1 MTHSVAALG
10 QYTSV
15 RYEDYPV
22 YNGSDMGVRYS
33 PKSTAFKVWAPNAS
47 DVKLRLYRSGDGGEA
62 YSTISLEKGTAGTW
76 QTIVSKDIKNHY
88 YTFQV
93 KQSGQWLD
101 ESADIYAKATGVN
114 GKRGM
119 VVHLPSTNPAG
130 WSRDKGPVVESQTD
144 VVLYESHIRD
154 FSVSPNSGS
163 RHKGKYL
170 GLAER
175 ITKGPG
181 GVSTG
186 IDHLKELGI
195 THIHLLPTFDF
206 NSVDESRLAEKQYNW
221 GYDPLHYNVPE
232 GSFASDPYDSNVRIK
247 EFKSMV
253 QALHHAGIGVVMDV
267 VYNHTSNLKTP
278 FNQFAPGYFYRQNAN
293 GSYSDASACGNE
305 TASERAMMRK
315 FMIESLVYWVKEYH
329 IDGFRFDL
337 MGIHDIETMNQ
348 IAKTLR
354 TINPSI
360 VLYGEGWTAGSSP
373 LPEEQRAVKKY
384 THRLSGIAAFS
395 DDIRDGLRGPFSN
408 TKEKGFV
415 SGKKGNA
422 ESVKFGIVASTQ
434 HPQIAYNNV
443 AYSKEAWAKEP
454 FQTISYV
461 SCHDDPTLF
470 DRLEEANPGASEE
483 ELIKMDKLAQTVVF
497 TSQGVPFLHSGAELL
512 RTKFGVHNSYKSPDS
527 INQIDWSRKVTY
539 NHVFQYYKGLI
550 QLRKAHPSFRLP
562 STQLIQK
569 HLRFT
574 ETGDPLLI
582 AYSLSG
588 VKGDAWKEI
597 IVLLN
602 GDKEPKSF
610 RLPAGNWTLACDG
623 KTISENG
630 IRQQSGSVEVA
641 GTAAFIL
648 FRRWE
653 DRIAYCAIFLP
664 SQDAAFDGCY
674 LSTKKIVI

>member
-1 MTHSVAALG
+1 MNKKFTVSILSMSLALSPGIAGFG

-22 YNGSDMGVRYS
+22 YGGKDLGVLYAPNNTS
-33 PKSTAFKVWAPNAS
+33 FKVWAPNAEE
-47 DVKLRLYRSGDGGEA
+47 VKLRLYRSGDGGEA
-62 YSTISLEKGTAGTW
+62 YKAISLTKGNNGSWLTTVAN
-76 QTIVSKDIKNHY
+76 DIKNHY

-119 VVHLPSTNPAG
+119 VVNLAATNPAG
-130 WSRDKGPVVESQTD
+130 WSRDKGPVVKSQTD

-154 FSVSPNSGS
+154 ISISPNSGI
-163 RHKGKYL
+163 RHKGKYA

-175 ITKGPG
+175 GTKGPG
-181 GVSTG
+181 GLSSG
-186 IDHLKELGI
+186 LDHLKELGI
-195 THIHLLPTFDF
+195 THIHLLPAFDF
-206 NSVDESRLAEKQYNW
+206 NSVDESRLHEKQYNW

-232 GSFASDPYDSNVRIK
+232 GSFASDPYDGNVRIK

-253 QALHHAGIGVVMDV
+253 QALHSAGIGVVMDV

-278 FNQFAPGYFYRQNAN
+278 FNQFAPGYFYRQNPN

-337 MGIHDIETMNQ
+337 MGIHDIETMNR
-348 IAKTLR
+348 IADTLR
-354 TINPSI
+354 KINPSI

-373 LPEEQRAVKKY
+373 LPEDQRAVKKH
-384 THRLSGIAAFS
+384 THRLNGIAAFS

-408 TKEKGFV
+408 TREKGFV
-415 SGKKGNA
+415 SGKKGQIEN
-422 ESVKFGIVASTQ
+422 VKFGIVGSTQ
-434 HPQIAYNNV
+434 HPQLKYDAV
-443 AYSKEAWAKEP
+443 SYSKEPWAKEP
-454 FQTISYV
+454 YQTISYV

-470 DRLEEANPGASEE
+470 DRLEEANPGTPGE

-527 INQIDWSRKVTY
+527 INQIDWSRKVAH
-539 NHVFQYYKGLI
+539 NDVFQYYTGLI
-550 QLRKAHPSFRLP
+550 ALRKAHPSFRLP
-562 STQLIQK
+562 SAKLIQK

-574 ETGDPLLI
+574 ETADPLFI
-582 AYSLSG
+582 AYTLSR

-602 GDKEPKSF
+602 GDQEAKSF
-610 RLPAGNWTLACDG
+610 CLPAGSWTLAGDG
-623 KTISENG
+623 QTINQKG
-630 IRQQSGSVEVA
+630 IRQQT
-641 GTAAFIL
+641 GTVSIPGTTAYVL
-648 FRRWE
+648 FRR
-653 DRIAYCAIFLP
+653 
-664 SQDAAFDGCY
+664 
-674 LSTKKIVI
+674 